1 MKKEEIHLSDIKR
14 LLFGLAPP
22 EFLLEVFLRSLIIFI
37 VLLLVIRLLGKRM
50 SGQLTIMEMAVMLT
64 LGAIVAVPMQMP
76 DRGILQG
83 VVLLLCIAF
92 FQRSI
97 SWLGVMNG
105 KIEDLTQGKASMLIK
120 DGILQ
125 LDEMKKVRIS
135 HQQIFSELRQE
146 NIFNLGVVDRVY
158 MEACGKF
165 SIFQSNE
172 QKPGLA
178 ILPPDD
184 REILQI
190 IEPAFTKENDKVGL
204 MACCNC
210 GNIKAK
216 TDQEACANCG
226 IDDWTAAVK

>member
-1 MKKEEIHLSDIKR
+1 MKKDEIHLADIKR
-14 LLFGLAPP
+14 ILFGLAPP
-22 EFLLEVFLRSLIIFI
+22 EFLIEVFVRSLIIFI

-83 VVLLLCIAF
+83 VILLVCIAF

-97 SWLGVMNG
+97 SWLGVKSG
-105 KIEDLTQGKASMLIK
+105 KIEDITQGKASMLVK
-120 DGILQ
+120 NGVLQ
-125 LDEMKKVRIS
+125 LDQMKKVSIS
-135 HQQIFSELRQE
+135 HQQLFAELRQK
-146 NIFNLGVVDRVY
+146 NIFNLGNVDRVY
-158 MEACGKF
+158 MEACGMF
-165 SIFQSNE
+165 SIFQSQD

-184 REILQI
+184 QEILQI
-190 IEPAFTKENDKVGL
+190 KEQAFTKENSRVNV

-210 GNIKAK
+210 GNIKPK
-216 TDQEACANCG
+216 TDEETCKNCG
-226 IDDWTAAVK
+226 NNDWVEAVK